1 MYQHILVPTDGS
13 EGTSEVVSH
22 ALEIARGR
30 DATVHVLSVADR
42 RVYLSAD
49 EARQDEILEQLRTQ
63 AQEAVDSAADEI
75 AEADAGVDVV
85 TEVREGI
92 PHAEIQRYA
101 DDADI
106 DIVTI
111 GTHGRTGKEKLVHL
125 GSVTDRVVKE
135 ASQPVLVVR
144 IGSDD
149 ETATGS
155 DDETATGSD
164 DETATE

>member
-13 EGTSEVVSH
+13 EGTAEVVAH
-22 ALEIARGR
+22 AIEIARDR

-49 EARQDEILEQLRTQ
+49 EDRQEEVLEQLRAQ
-63 AQEAVDSAADEI
+63 AQEAVDSAAAEI
-75 AEADAGVDVV
+75 EDASDDAGVDVDVV

-92 PHAEIQRYA
+92 PHTEILRYG
-101 DDADI
+101 DDADV
-106 DIVTI
+106 DIVVI

-135 ASQPVLVVR
+135 AGQPVLVVR
-144 IGSDD
+144 IGPGEAD
-149 ETATGS
+149 
-155 DDETATGSD
+155 
-164 DETATE
+164 